1 MNYWLIC
8 FTDYAESFDCMGY
21 NKLWTTL
28 QEMGIPDHLTCLLRS
43 LYAGQEETVRTKHG
57 TMNLFKI
64 GKRVSQGCTL
74 SPFSFNLYTEY
85 IRQNAR
91 LNKPQTGIKIV
102 RRNVNNLRYTSDTIL
117 MAEIKEKLKSLLMKG
132 SLLVT
137 HFKYSSVYMSE
148 VNQTEKRKYF
158 MPCFIHEI

>member
-8 FTDYAESFDCMGY
+8 FTDYAESFDCMDY
-21 NKLWTTL
+21 NKRWTTL

-43 LYAGQEETVRTKHG
+43 LYAGQEATVRTEHG

-91 LNKPQTGIKIV
+91 LNKPQAGIKIV
-102 RRNVNNLRYTSDTIL
+102 RRNVKNLRYTGDTIL
-117 MAEIKEKLKSLLMKG
+117 MAEIKEKIKSLLMKG

-148 VNQTEKRKYF
+148 GSQTEKRKCF